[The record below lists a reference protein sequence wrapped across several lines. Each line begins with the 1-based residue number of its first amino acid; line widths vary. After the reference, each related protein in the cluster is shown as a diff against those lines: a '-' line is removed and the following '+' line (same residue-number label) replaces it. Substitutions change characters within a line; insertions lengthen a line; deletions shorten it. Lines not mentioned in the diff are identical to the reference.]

1 MPDSKPTNDLPR
13 MVPDRD
19 DIRVRTTPRASES
32 KPKAE
37 TSRSTQSK
45 PASNH
50 SWLNA
55 VWVIIGGIAIAY
67 LALQQ
72 YSLHQ
77 TIASYEERLSLADD
91 RIVFLEQSLTQTDE
105 SVAMNETA
113 INAQFKA
120 IKSDADLQMSEIRK
134 LWDVTNKRNKA
145 WIEDNQAQ
153 LKSLDK
159 TLSALKD
166 QLGSLESTVTTL
178 SSNAD
183 ARTEVIGQ
191 LKTQLDQQ
199 QQELNSA
206 QSAVQRVEDQ
216 LANVSLEELEEQI
229 VSVRFAQE
237 NLLVEQGLL
246 TDNDAQFANQMSQL
260 QGDLGSISASRL
272 ETNKR
277 LLTLTK
283 QIEALDARITAVA
296 GPSSGQ

>member
-19 DIRVRTTPRASES
+19 DIRVRTSPRASES

-166 QLGSLESTVTTL
+166 QLGSMESTVTTL

-216 LANVSLEELEEQI
+216 LATVSLEELEEQI

>member
-166 QLGSLESTVTTL
+166 QLGSMESTVTTL